1 MIAKNFNEIEKVIT
15 ESALDVTD
23 SSVNQLLT
31 QLFKTV
37 DSHRDHEKQCWVY
50 VDLASDY
57 IKKSDLIEELDWV
70 DINNWLKGDQA
81 QFYFL
86 KVYHPYSQL
95 QLTATDNFFNEVSQ
109 LKNIQGIYSYDFVAI
124 KDVVVLDHDDGKDL
138 PFMRLMYTLELPDDT
153 SIENIGFDIEG
164 KIISPA
170 TEKFILFDPS
180 KTHRVWNHSKQW
192 WKFFIIDI
200 NKGSIEL

>member
-1 MIAKNFNEIEKVIT
+1 MIAKNFNEIEKVIADST
-15 ESALDVTD
+15 LDVTD
-23 SSVNQLLT
+23 NSVNQLLT
-31 QLFKTV
+31 QLFETV

-70 DINNWLKGDQA
+70 DINNWLKGDQG

-95 QLTATDNFFNEVSQ
+95 QLTTTDNFFNKLSQ
-109 LKNIQGIYSYDFVAI
+109 LKNIPGIYSYDFVAI

-138 PFMRLMYTLELPDDT
+138 PFMRLLYTTELPDDA
-153 SIENIGFDIEG
+153 SIDNIGFDIEG
-164 KIISPA
+164 TVISPSK
-170 TEKFILFDPS
+170 EKFILFDPS
-180 KTHRVWNHSKQW
+180 KTHRAWNHTKQW
-192 WKFFIIDI
+192 WKFLIIDI
-200 NKGSIEL
+200 KKGSIEP